1 MVCTRTRIAGALA
14 ALLLAALP
22 ACGSDTAAVGTP
34 SATKDA
40 SSADVSTD
48 LGEQDLF
55 AQDLVEDVDLPDIVT
70 ADIPSADSAYVS
82 IPCEKN
88 EDCSTLVCTASPTGK
103 ECAQPCITG
112 CPANY
117 ECVQTATGGDVISV
131 CIHKTPYLCA
141 GCTTDADC
149 DQGKAGKGSC
159 ATIGAGK
166 HCVQPCDAGKTCI
179 GDGFACQKLA
189 SGQEVC
195 VPPGNQCA
203 CLDGQ
208 SGSCSVTNEFGSC
221 PGTYTCSSGKEGAC
235 AGQSAAA
242 ESCNQ
247 KDDNCNGQT
256 DEEVASIEC
265 DLTNVYGTCKGK
277 TQCVGGQ
284 QLCQGQSAAAE
295 VCNGIDDNCSGQ
307 TDEGFTNT
315 DGDLQADCMD
325 SDDDAD
331 GVLDAADNCPLATNA
346 DQLDTDKDGQGDAC
360 DSDDDGDKVL
370 DSEDNCPL
378 ASNASQTDTD
388 KDALGDACDCD
399 LDGDAAANLGVD
411 ATGVDCPVA
420 ATLDNCPYL
429 KNADQLDTDGNGV
442 GDACDND
449 MDGDGV
455 VNATDNCPL
464 AANPTQ
470 ADNDKDNIG
479 DICDPDDDNDTIL
492 DLQDNCPIDAN
503 VDQADLDADGLGDV
517 CDSDKDGDGVL
528 NSADNCPGLANPDQK
543 DDNSNQIG
551 DLCENDWDS
560 DGVVNGSDNCPWI
573 ANPTQSDADEDKT
586 GDACDCDADGDG
598 VANFAPGCPKV
609 DAPDNCVL
617 QVNADQADLDS
628 DSIGDVCDSDV
639 DGDGDPNT
647 SDCAPTDKA
656 ISKLATEQCNGAD
669 DNCNGQTDEEGASGC
684 KQMYFDADGDDYGVT
699 LVKCLCG
706 ATGPYSAPQA
716 GDCSDKDPNV
726 NPGAKEICGNGKD
739 DNCNGSENDANAT
752 GCAQFYSDTD
762 GDGVG
767 VGTGQCQ
774 CSATSEFSAKTNG
787 DCNDGDAQSA
797 PNQAEKCAD
806 GKDNDCNGQTDEENC
821 GGCTTLYFDG
831 DQDGFGVDKD
841 TKCLSKPADKY
852 TAVKAG
858 DCDDG
863 VAAVH
868 PGVAEACNGF
878 DDNCNAQTD
887 EENASGCSQLY
898 ADLDVDGYGVGTAKC
913 LCGPTASYSAS
924 QSGDCNDKDVA
935 VNPGATEVCGN
946 GKDDNCNGSEN
957 DENASSCIQFYTDID
972 GDGYGVGTA
981 KCFCSPSGNFS
992 AKQAGDCNDA
1002 DTAQNPGLSEKCLDT
1017 KDNNCNGATDE
1028 AGCQGCSEY
1037 FKDADQDNYGVDND
1051 KQCLGASKYPYTS
1064 YVGGDCNDGNPN
1076 VKPGALEVC
1085 NSLDDNC
1092 DGQTDPTSATGCN
1105 NFYPDVD
1112 KDTFGANVSPV
1123 CYCKATGDWN
1133 VTKTGDCYDNDAS
1146 VNPGKTE
1153 VCNGADDNCNGQI
1166 DESVLKTFYK
1176 DNDGDGYGSVTSQIA
1191 CTAPTGYVPTAGDC
1205 NDFNKL
1211 IYPGAL
1217 ELCNDVDDDC
1227 NGFID
1232 DGLPLADI
1240 YADLDGDGYGGSN
1253 AKAKQKC
1260 LIDGKLA
1267 PLGYALSHDDCDDS
1281 KSTVY
1286 PGAPELCD
1294 GILNNCTQ
1302 AVADAQCAKKCEGS
1316 WPVFLGGSEGYPAIA
1331 QLDGDNQLEVLSQN
1345 EGHLRAFKAN
1355 GAVMWDTPV
1364 PVSYSYPALGDF
1376 NDDATVDAVVSGHDG
1391 AVHIVNGNTGAEMAK
1406 IAAGT
1411 AGYYGAAIFD
1421 VDRDGVPDI
1430 VPTAG
1435 GSYKILLMNANQT
1448 LKTLVTLAPL
1458 ATEYFSLA
1466 SPGIFDLQGDGV
1478 PEIFLGSGNW
1488 GCASNTA
1495 SCKGRVYAFDISG
1508 GYANDPTWTDSSK
1521 PWFKVGG
1528 YPYSYAGEGV
1538 WPLYADLDGD
1548 GVNEIHHYFTNSSTD
1563 LWKKDGT
1570 DHPLSGANGLG
1581 TFPIMAPV
1589 DGKGNLDLS
1598 GKLSVVGGG
1607 IADIDGDGDY
1617 ETIGSAGGGIAVI
1630 KQGKIMDGFPL
1641 KVGSGRTVIS
1651 DINRDG
1657 QLDVLFISG
1666 SNNSLNCYTLGAG
1679 TYADGRVLTGGTLN
1693 GLSHNAYP
1701 TMGYDPFEPNDVR
1714 KAPFDPSTT
1723 TNPLFDSRAF
1733 RISALRDVYASGN
1746 GWQHKLQAVLGE
1758 AGDRDNYV
1766 LYSSIINVS
1775 LTPMVR
1781 DYDLYLHIFKGD
1793 GTFLA
1798 TWKSTNSGT
1807 GVENVM
1813 CHSVNGCPA
1822 GAGMFII
1829 EVRGKDPKKDFGP
1842 WPYQLWTNWAN

>member
-1 MVCTRTRIAGALA
+1 MHVALG
-14 ALLLAALP
+14 LVLLAALP

-70 ADIPSADSAYVS
+70 ADIPSADTAYVS

-1133 VTKTGDCYDNDAS
+1133 VTKTGDCYDTDAS

-1191 CTAPTGYVPTAGDC
+1191 CTAPTGYTLNAGDC

-1211 IYPGAL
+1211 IYPGAT
-1217 ELCNDVDDDC
+1217 EICNDLDDDC
-1227 NGFID
+1227 NGVAD
-1232 DGLPLADI
+1232 DGLATKTI
-1240 YADLDGDGYGGSN
+1240 YKDNDGDSFAADN
-1253 AKAKQKC
+1253 AAKQDKC
-1260 LIDGKLA
+1260 NVPVNWALAKDVNGDGK
-1267 PLGYALSHDDCDDS
+1267 SDWDCDDS
-1281 KSTVY
+1281 DVTTY
-1286 PGAPELCD
+1286 PGAVDKCD
-1294 GILNNCTQ
+1294 GKDNDCNGSKDQTCPTPCSG
-1302 AVADAQCAKKCEGS
+1302 AWPVYMGPGDVQCPVIAMDIDNDGSGDVFVGCRQQVVNALGAKKLDLPGCSTSWWRGAVSQLDAGTDFGWDITCLNAVYDQTGKRADITGS
-1316 WPVFLGGSEGYPAIA
+1316 YGSPAIGDCTG
-1331 QLDGDNQLEVLSQN
+1331 DGIPDIATSTWSGYVLNAGKRDAAGKWSLQQTYTLPTV
-1345 EGHLRAFKAN
+1345 GN
-1355 GAVMWDTPV
+1355 GAWEIYSPILVDLDDDGVMEIMAGSGYGSSAEGDHPDGRIYAWRFDALSNSFLRYCPLDPKNPDTCWATTQKYWWTSSAAV
-1364 PVSYSYPALGDF
+1364 LDF
-1376 NDDATVDAVVSGHDG
+1376 TGGGKNELVFPPNGGFLFDAIGKTLDAGSLPNLPMDLDHDG
-1391 AVHIVNGNTGAEMAK
+1391 KWSWGSD
-1406 IAAGT
+1406 
-1411 AGYYGAAIFD
+1411 YGSTFI
-1421 VDRDGVPDI
+1421 
-1430 VPTAG
+1430 
-1435 GSYKILLMNANQT
+1435 
-1448 LKTLVTLAPL
+1448 
-1458 ATEYFSLA
+1458 
-1466 SPGIFDLQGDGV
+1466 
-1478 PEIFLGSGNW
+1478 
-1488 GCASNTA
+1488 
-1495 SCKGRVYAFDISG
+1495 
-1508 GYANDPTWTDSSK
+1508 
-1521 PWFKVGG
+1521 
-1528 YPYSYAGEGV
+1528 
-1538 WPLYADLDGD
+1538 DLDGD
-1548 GVNEIHHYFTNSSTD
+1548 GVMEQ
-1563 LWKKDGT
+1563 
-1570 DHPLSGANGLG
+1570 LSGNNILDSKGKSVPG
-1581 TFPIMAPV
+1581 WPV
-1589 DGKGNLDLS
+1589 PTK
-1598 GKLSVVGGG
+1598 GGG
-1607 IADIDGDGDY
+1607 IQSSTVTDMDHDGYAEVIFGDGQYLACY
-1617 ETIGSAGGGIAVI
+1617 ELGEKSFDA
-1630 KQGKIMDGFPL
+1630 
-1641 KVGSGRTVIS
+1641 
-1651 DINRDG
+1651 NRVDWWGDRMYYNWTNWNG
-1657 QLDVLFISG
+1657 Q
-1666 SNNSLNCYTLGAG
+1666 
-1679 TYADGRVLTGGTLN
+1679 
-1693 GLSHNAYP
+1693 
-1701 TMGYDPFEPNDVR
+1701 YDSFEPND
-1714 KAPFDPSTT
+1714 KPANAPILAGPTGT
-1723 TNPLFDSRAF
+1723 VQAF
-1733 RISALRDVYASGN
+1733 IGRSGDVDYYRFPVFGYWTAYTFTISNMAPGV
-1746 GWQHKLQAVLGE
+1746 
-1758 AGDRDNYV
+1758 
-1766 LYSSIINVS
+1766 
-1775 LTPMVR
+1775 
-1781 DYDLYLHIFKGD
+1781 DYDLEVTNGDGSYGSCTSTTGGSGNDSCYAYAYVPGQDFKGS
-1793 GTFLA
+1793 FLVKVKG
-1798 TWKSTNSGT
+1798 KSASDKH
-1807 GVENVM
+1807 NV
-1813 CHSVNGCPA
+1813 
-1822 GAGMFII
+1822 
-1829 EVRGKDPKKDFGP
+1829 R
-1842 WPYQLWTNWAN
+1842 PYHLSWAKNNY